1 MGYGYEP
8 EMCAYMFISPPRN
21 KETKKS
27 SMTPKET
34 KKLSRERESE
44 RIKEM
49 RYKRSGEYVLYGG
62 TEEKKKKAKRKQS
75 CLHKQTKKNLNN
87 EHNTNLLYDMS
98 FLNLGISQL
107 DLKAK
112 TLQPSH
118 KKKKKKNSI
127 YLILISC

>member
-1 MGYGYEP
+1 M
-8 EMCAYMFISPPRN
+8 
-21 KETKKS
+21 
-27 SMTPKET
+27 
-34 KKLSRERESE
+34 
-44 RIKEM
+44 
-49 RYKRSGEYVLYGG
+49 
-62 TEEKKKKAKRKQS
+62 EELRKKKKKAKRKQS

-118 KKKKKKNSI
+118 KKI
-127 YLILISC
+127 AFISFWSPVNKLVDISSAISVSFF

>member
-1 MGYGYEP
+1 
-8 EMCAYMFISPPRN
+8 
-21 KETKKS
+21 
-27 SMTPKET
+27 
-34 KKLSRERESE
+34 
-44 RIKEM
+44 M

-62 TEEKKKKAKRKQS
+62 TEKKKKKKSKEEAK
-75 CLHKQTKKNLNN
+75 LLTQTNKKNLNN

-118 KKKKKKNSI
+118 KKI
-127 YLILISC
+127 AFISF

>member
-62 TEEKKKKAKRKQS
+62 TEEKKKKSEEEAK
-75 CLHKQTKKNLNN
+75 LLTQTN
-87 EHNTNLLYDMS
+87 
-98 FLNLGISQL
+98 
-107 DLKAK
+107 
-112 TLQPSH
+112 
-118 KKKKKKNSI
+118 KKKSKQ
-127 YLILISC
+127 

>member
-1 MGYGYEP
+1 
-8 EMCAYMFISPPRN
+8 
-21 KETKKS
+21 
-27 SMTPKET
+27 
-34 KKLSRERESE
+34 
-44 RIKEM
+44 M

-62 TEEKKKKAKRKQS
+62 TEKKKKKKKQRGS
-75 CLHKQTKKNLNN
+75 KAAYTNKQKNLNN

-118 KKKKKKNSI
+118 KKI
-127 YLILISC
+127 AFISF